1 MARIM
6 IIDDEK
12 DIRIMLREML
22 EQEGFE
28 ITDACGGKEA
38 IQIQLQTPADLMITD
53 IIMPDMEG
61 IETIFEFRQR
71 FPKVKII
78 AISGGGIVKPEAYL
92 DMAKS
97 FGVSYTFRKPVERK
111 ELLGAVYELLGH

>member
-1 MARIM
+1 MARIL

-12 DIRIMLREML
+12 DIRIMLREMF

-28 ITDACGGKEA
+28 TTDACGGKEA
-38 IQIQLQTPADLMITD
+38 IKIQLEKPADLIITD

-61 IETIFEFRQR
+61 IETIFEFRER

-92 DMAKS
+92 DIAKS
-97 FGVSYTFRKPVERK
+97 FGAAYTFTKPVERK
-111 ELLGAVYELLGH
+111 TLLCAVRDLLRH